1 MSNDGDDGETIR
13 RTTEPTLLRGV
24 VEDYGGYP
32 GHAPK
37 SEGQG
42 DHGLL
47 RIGFR
52 DDEDLTEISWDEF
65 VDEFEEKDLVGVYSE
80 DGSGVEGDKPVVLRE
95 RDHADTDE

>member
-1 MSNDGDDGETIR
+1 MSNDEADSETIR
-13 RTTEPTLLRGV
+13 QTTEPTLLRGV
-24 VEDYGGYP
+24 IEDYGGYP

-52 DDEDLTEISWDEF
+52 DDEELTEISWEEF
-65 VDEFEEKDLVGVYSE
+65 ADEFEEKDLVGLYSE
-80 DGSGVEGDKPVVLRE
+80 DGSDVEGDQPVVLRE
-95 RDHADTDE
+95 RDHVETDG